1 MILTLG
7 GPPAR
12 VLLPP
17 VNCGK
22 QEKQHDALSAGG
34 ERETSA
40 PTSRVLHYKRGG
52 GQVETQN
59 MTEAGKHITGGHG
72 CSRPDRERPHFR
84 IPFRAARGFLLPL
97 QSKESVNF

>member
-40 PTSRVLHYKRGG
+40 PTSRVVHYKRGG

-72 CSRPDRERPHFR
+72 PQPARPGAPSLPHSFQGS
-84 IPFRAARGFLLPL
+84 AGFSSST
-97 QSKESVNF
+97 SK